1 MEPIL
6 EEERDTTS
14 AKTNLLYFSEV
25 PTLTKEGD
33 RQFVW
38 IKSSTL
44 SLYKG
49 DGKICNPMIDTV
61 VEICLHTKASEW
73 SKTSINTG

>member
-25 PTLTKEGD
+25 PTLTKEGGQTIRLD
-33 RQFVW
+33 QIIY
-38 IKSSTL
+38 IKL
-44 SLYKG
+44 VQG
-49 DGKICNPMIDTV
+49 
-61 VEICLHTKASEW
+61 
-73 SKTSINTG
+73 